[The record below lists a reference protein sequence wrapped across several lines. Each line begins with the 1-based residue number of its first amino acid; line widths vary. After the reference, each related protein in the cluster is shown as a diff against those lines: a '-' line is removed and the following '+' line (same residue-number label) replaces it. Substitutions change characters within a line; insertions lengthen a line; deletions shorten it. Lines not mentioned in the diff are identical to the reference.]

1 VVDPYR
7 ALIGLEAKMARDRA
21 KDPATAPTAANPRP
35 ISAR

>member
-21 KDPATAPTAANPRP
+21 KDPASAANPRP